1 MLSGVTILCF
11 AASYSV
17 ALILEVSRLL
27 FRSGVRGAVMLGF
40 AAAGLVAHT
49 AYLYY
54 EAVHTTG
61 APLSS
66 ERDWCMVAAWVLAV
80 VYLYLL
86 CYHPRNS
93 FGLFLLPLLLGLIA
107 AGRFLA
113 ESEPFVRGPA
123 SKVWGMLHGSSIVL
137 AAVAVLVGFA
147 AGVMYFGQAWR
158 LKRKL
163 PPGRGLRLPSL
174 EWLERANHRAIV
186 VSVIML
192 AMGVGSGVILNLIH
206 ADRPGDRLPVVRS
219 VGPEHGP
226 DAGLAAGFAAAG
238 RGLQTGPRR
247 PQSRLSDGGQFLVPG
262 TYAGRDAVPHAARRP
277 GIGRRARAR
286 LGELASFELGSLQ
299 PRALARGWTDDRASL
314 IPG

>member
-1 MLSGVTILCF
+1 MLSGVSILCF

-17 ALILEVSRLL
+17 ALVLEVSRLL

-40 AAAGLVAHT
+40 AAAGLLAHT

-54 EAVHTTG
+54 QAANPTG
-61 APLSS
+61 TPLSN
-66 ERDWCMVAAWVLAV
+66 EKDWYMVAAWVLAV

-93 FGLFLLPLLLGLIA
+93 FGLFLLPLVLGLIA

-113 ESEPFVRGPA
+113 ESEPFAREPA

-147 AGVMYFGQAWR
+147 AGMMYFGQAWR

-163 PPGRGLRLPSL
+163 LPGRGLRLPSL

-192 AMGVGSGVILNLIH
+192 SMGVASGVILNVIRTDPSGGRLPWSDPLVLSTGLMLGWLLLSLLIGAVYKPARAGRKVAYLTVVSFLFLVLTLGVMLFLNTQH
-206 ADRPGDRLPVVRS
+206 GGRGPGDTAHRLPSTAYR
-219 VGPEHGP
+219 
-226 DAGLAAGFAAAG
+226 LRG
-238 RGLQTGPRR
+238 RG
-247 PQSRLSDGGQFLVPG
+247 
-262 TYAGRDAVPHAARRP
+262 
-277 GIGRRARAR
+277 
-286 LGELASFELGSLQ
+286 
-299 PRALARGWTDDRASL
+299 
-314 IPG
+314 